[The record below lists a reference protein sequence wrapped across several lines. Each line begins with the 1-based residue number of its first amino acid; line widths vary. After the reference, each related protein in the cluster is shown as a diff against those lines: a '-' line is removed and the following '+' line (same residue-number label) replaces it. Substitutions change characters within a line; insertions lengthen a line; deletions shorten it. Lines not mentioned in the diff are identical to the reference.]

1 LKTKLKESDTQLEH
15 ARASVDDIV
24 EQQGM
29 LRSSM
34 SNIQM
39 IEDLKE
45 KYLKAE
51 TRAENAESKCS
62 FFWCGNTNIK

>member
-1 LKTKLKESDTQLEH
+1 LETKLKESDTQLEH
-15 ARASVDDIV
+15 VTASVDAIV

-34 SNIQM
+34 SDMGQM

-62 FFWCGNTNIK
+62 FFLVWKHKH